1 MKRAPAFL
9 ICLLSIS
16 VFGCATHSTS
26 RSKVVRRADED
37 AARTKA
43 LAWVE
48 LLDADDYAQAYSEQA
63 ARLRLSGTE
72 AQFIR
77 SMQGHRTPFGRMLKR
92 TFIGAAFTQKL
103 VGAPDGN
110 YETILFKTFF
120 EHKTVAAERVILTKE
135 SGRWKAIEYR
145 IY

>member
-1 MKRAPAFL
+1 MKRILPVF

-16 VFGCATHSTS
+16 IVGCTTQSG
-26 RSKVVRRADED
+26 SKSKEVRRADENSAR
-37 AARTKA
+37 AAA

-48 LLDADDYAQAYSEQA
+48 LLDAKHYAEAYSEQA
-63 ARLRLSGTE
+63 SRLRLSSTE
-72 AQFIR
+72 AQFVR
-77 SMQGHRTPFGRMLKR
+77 SMKGRRAPFGRVLKR
-92 TFIGAAFTQKL
+92 SFNGAAFTQKL

-135 SGRWKAIEYR
+135 SGDWKIVDYR

>member
-1 MKRAPAFL
+1 M
-9 ICLLSIS
+9 
-16 VFGCATHSTS
+16 
-26 RSKVVRRADED
+26 
-37 AARTKA
+37 
-43 LAWVE
+43 E
-48 LLDADDYAQAYSEQA
+48 LLDGGNYSQAYADEA
-63 ARLRLSGTE
+63 TRLRLSGTK

-77 SMQGHRTPFGRMLKR
+77 SMQGRRAPFGGALRR

-120 EHKTVAAERVILTKE
+120 EHKAIAAERVILAKE
-135 SGRWKAIEYR
+135 SGGWKVIEYR